1 MSTPVDE
8 IDDLNQL
15 KQQYAKV
22 CKENESLQTRL
33 NEIQQQLDWFTRQ
46 LFGRKSEKRLELDAA
61 GQPDIFAKLQLEP
74 PPKVDVPTE
83 SIQYTRRQKLRGED
97 DVTDS
102 GLRFEDSVPVEV
114 IRLTPDGIDGLSPD
128 EYEIIGEK
136 VIHRLAQRPGSQV
149 VLKYIRPVAKL
160 KRDATIHIAPMP
172 ESVLDKSIA
181 DVSVLAGLLIE
192 KFVYHMPLY
201 RQHQRLINN
210 GITLSRTT
218 LTNWVARCID
228 LLGPIVDAQMVT
240 VLLSRLLA
248 MDETPIKAG
257 RKHKGKMRQAYIWP
271 VYGDA
276 DEVVFRYTSSR
287 AHKNVEAILGS
298 SFSGTIISDGYKA
311 YEKFAEKTDGVIQ
324 AQCWSHSRRY
334 FETALEADD
343 AANEALTIIG
353 ALYQHDAI
361 TKEKG
366 LQGKDKLD
374 YRTKHMKPI
383 VDTFWTWCDQQC
395 QRHDL
400 VPSDKLTKALNY
412 VMARQAELQVLL
424 TDPDVP
430 LDTNHLE
437 RELRVIPMGRKA
449 WLFAWT
455 EIGAER
461 IAIIQSLMVTCK
473 LHGVNPYEYLV
484 DVLQR
489 ISQHPAKLVHELTPR
504 IWKTKFADNPL
515 RSDLDKIT
523 RQQRP

>member
-8 IDDLNQL
+8 IDNLQQL
-15 KQQYAKV
+15 KQDYVKV

-33 NEIQQQLDWFTRQ
+33 HEIQQQLDWFQRQ
-46 LFGRKSEKRLELDAA
+46 LFGRKSEKRTEVDSARQADL
-61 GQPDIFAKLQLEP
+61 FKKLNLEP
-74 PPKVDVPTE
+74 LPKPDEPTE
-83 SIQYTRRQKLRGED
+83 EITYTRRKKLRGQD

-102 GLRFEDSVPVEV
+102 GLRFDDSVPVEV
-114 IRLTPDGIDGLSPD
+114 ITLTADGIDGLSPD

-136 VIHRLAQRPGSQV
+136 VTHRLAQRPGSQV
-149 VLKYIRPVAKL
+149 VLKYVRPVAKL
-160 KRDATIHIAPMP
+160 KKDETIHTAPMP
-172 ESVLDKSIA
+172 ESVLEKSTA
-181 DVSVLAGLLIE
+181 DVSVLAGLLVD
-192 KFVYHMPLY
+192 KFVYHLPLY

-228 LLGPIVDAQMVT
+228 LLGPIVDAQMVN
-240 VLLSRLLA
+240 VLLSRVLA

-287 AHKNVEAILGS
+287 AHKNVEVILGD
-298 SFSGTIISDGYKA
+298 SFSGTIVSDGYKA
-311 YEKFAEKTDGVIQ
+311 YEKFAEKTAGVTQ
-324 AQCWSHSRRY
+324 AQCWAHSRRY
-334 FETALEADD
+334 FERALDADS
-343 AANEALTIIG
+343 AAEEALTIIG
-353 ALYQHDAI
+353 ELYKHENIA
-361 TKEKG
+361 KEKN
-366 LQGKDKLD
+366 LQGEDKLN
-374 YRTKHMKPI
+374 YRTKHMAPI
-383 VDTFWTWCDQQC
+383 VDAFWTWCDQQC
-395 QRHDL
+395 QRNDL

-412 VMARQAELQVLL
+412 VMARQAELQVFLA
-424 TDPDVP
+424 DPDVP

-504 IWKTKFADNPL
+504 IWKTKFGDNPL
-515 RSDLDKIT
+515 RSDLDRIT
-523 RQQRP
+523 RQ